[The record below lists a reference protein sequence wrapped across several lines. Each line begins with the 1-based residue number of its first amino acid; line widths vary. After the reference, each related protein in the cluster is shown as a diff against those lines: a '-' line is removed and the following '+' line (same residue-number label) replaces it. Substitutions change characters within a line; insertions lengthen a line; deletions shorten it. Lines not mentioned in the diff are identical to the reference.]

1 MATDSRAMPIPP
13 FPPGYRASGILMHVT
28 SLPSRYGIGDMGPA
42 AFTWIDRLADAGQK
56 WWQVLPLGPT
66 GFGNS
71 PYQSPSSF
79 AGNTLLVSPERL
91 VEDGL
96 IRAEDCAG
104 VSFPAGKIDFDAV
117 TRFKERLF
125 DLAWANFR
133 AGARPDLQP
142 AFDKF
147 RKDHAFWLDDFALF
161 MALKAKYNGA
171 AYQDWPQEL
180 VRRNPAALAA
190 GRQELAEA
198 LDSVRF
204 RQFLAGR
211 QWRTLRE
218 YAHGRGL
225 RLLGDLPIFVA
236 PDSAD
241 VWAHPE
247 FFLLDANGRPRVVAG
262 VPPDYF
268 SPQGQLWGNPL
279 YDWEALRRTGYRWWV
294 ARLKAVLSYLDAVRL
309 DHFRAFEA
317 AWHIPAGASTAEHG
331 QWVPGPGPD
340 FFHSVRT
347 ALGRLPLL
355 AEDLGMITDEVR
367 ALRDRV
373 QLPGMRVLHFA
384 FDGSPDNPFLP
395 QNYVANAVVYTG
407 THDNDT
413 TRGWYATL
421 PEDARRRVWK
431 LAGRPSIGD
440 ERTVA
445 AELVRVA
452 WLSKAALA
460 IAPLQDVLNLG
471 SEARMNVPG
480 RAEGNWRWRC
490 TEEMLAGPVFQQ
502 LRELTRKS
510 GR

>member
-1 MATDSRAMPIPP
+1 MANDSRALPVPP
-13 FPPGYRASGILMHVT
+13 FPPGYRASGILLHVT
-28 SLPSRYGIGDMGPA
+28 SLPSPYGIGDMGPS
-42 AFTWIDRLADAGQK
+42 AFSWVDRLAEAGQH

-79 AGNTLLVSPERL
+79 AGNTLIISPERL

-96 IRAEDCAG
+96 LRADDCAG
-104 VSFPAGKIDFDAV
+104 ASFPAGEIDFEAV
-117 TRFKERLF
+117 TRFKERLL

-142 AFDKF
+142 AFDKV
-147 RKDHAFWLDDFALF
+147 RQDHAFWLDDFALF
-161 MALKAKYNGA
+161 MALKARYNGA
-171 AYQDWPQEL
+171 AYQDWPPEL

-190 GRQELAEA
+190 ARKELAEA
-198 LDSVRF
+198 LENVRF
-204 RQFLAGR
+204 RQFVAAR

-218 YAHGRGL
+218 YAHARGI
-225 RLLGDLPIFVA
+225 RLLGDLPIFVS

-247 FFLLDANGRPRVVAG
+247 FFLLDANCRPRVVAG

-279 YDWEALRRTGYRWWV
+279 YDWDALRRTGYRWWV
-294 ARLKAVLSYLDAVRL
+294 ARLRAVLSYLDAVRL

-317 AWHIPAGASTAEHG
+317 AWHIPAGAATAEHG
-331 QWVPGPGPD
+331 HWVPGPGAD
-340 FFHSVRT
+340 FFNAVRT
-347 ALGRLPLL
+347 ALGKLPLL
-355 AEDLGMITDEVR
+355 AEDLGMITDAVR
-367 ALRDRV
+367 ALRDQV

-384 FDGSPDNPFLP
+384 FDGTPDNPFLP
-395 QNYVANAVVYTG
+395 QNYVPNTVVYTG

-413 TRGWYATL
+413 TRGWYAAL
-421 PEDARRRVWK
+421 PEHTRRVVWK
-431 LAGRPSIGD
+431 QVGRPAGN
-440 ERTVA
+440 ERAVAWELIRMAWASVA
-445 AELVRVA
+445 A
-452 WLSKAALA
+452 LSV
-460 IAPLQDVLNLG
+460 APLQDVLNLG
-471 SEARMNVPG
+471 TEARMNVPG

-490 TEEMLAGPVFQQ
+490 TEDMLAAPAFQQ
-502 LRELTRKS
+502 LRELTRKC